1 MTSFDLSQIKVRGI
15 LTDIPRDIATDRGHS
30 WRLVKEEQIGGG
42 VVLPEGND
50 HFRRTP
56 SPPLTSAA
64 TAAPRTPWIDE
75 ECSLLRRPARV
86 KLGPRPRA
94 TKREGTEG
102 RKEGRSG
109 ERECGQS
116 ISHASSIEGAK
127 EGRKGRRGEMPRHSI
142 AIGDGNA
149 LARSLARPV
158 CRSRSVRSRPSV
170 INFPFASPLLAS
182 AVRL

>member
-15 LTDIPRDIATDRGHS
+15 LTDIPREIATDRGHS

-56 SPPLTSAA
+56 SPLAS
-64 TAAPRTPWIDE
+64 TAPGTTRIDE

-94 TKREGTEG
+94 TKREGREQ
-102 RKEGRSG
+102 RE
-109 ERECGQS
+109 ER
-116 ISHASSIEGAK
+116 
-127 EGRKGRRGEMPRHSI
+127 R
-142 AIGDGNA
+142 DG
-149 LARSLARPV
+149 LV
-158 CRSRSVRSRPSV
+158 SVNV
-170 INFPFASPLLAS
+170 GSP
-182 AVRL
+182 